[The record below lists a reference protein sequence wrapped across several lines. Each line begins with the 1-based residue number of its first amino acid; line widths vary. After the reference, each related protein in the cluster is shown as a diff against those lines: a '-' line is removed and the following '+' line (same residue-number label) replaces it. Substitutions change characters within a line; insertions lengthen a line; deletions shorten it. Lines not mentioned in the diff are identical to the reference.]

1 MTVNTYLIRLS
12 AALGCGKHTPQMGF
26 EIFKVVMI
34 CIVVFQVTTPC
45 TLVVG
50 YQQIPS
56 LCRVH
61 IYPRDEGN
69 ILFQNLGTH
78 LPDYMS

>member
-1 MTVNTYLIRLS
+1 MLPTS
-12 AALGCGKHTPQMGF
+12 AALGCGKHPPQRGF
-26 EIFKVVMI
+26 EIFTVVMI
-34 CIVVFQVTTPC
+34 CIVVFQVTAPC
-45 TLVVG
+45 SLVVG

-56 LCRVH
+56 LCRVN

-69 ILFQNLGTH
+69 ILLQNLGTH